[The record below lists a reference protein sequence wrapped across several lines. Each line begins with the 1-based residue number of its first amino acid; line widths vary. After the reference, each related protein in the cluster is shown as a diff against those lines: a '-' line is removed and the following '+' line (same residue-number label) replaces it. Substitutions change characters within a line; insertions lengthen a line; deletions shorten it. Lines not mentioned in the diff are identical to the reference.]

1 MHPSRTPRAP
11 PRQIA
16 RPKFA
21 STPRFLFSQRAVTQ
35 HKETEAHDSIVLEDE
50 ASPLPNPRPTPT
62 PAHDASRRKEA
73 IEDSESDLD
82 LEQDPNQRTADG
94 AGHNNEEIPSSPPAD
109 MTEIAA
115 EIEEL
120 FGPTR
125 HRSKRRRISVS
136 ASATLAT
143 PEVQKK
149 KPHDAILTS
158 SPEPWPFA
166 STLATNH
173 DPPSPS
179 LPYRTTPQS
188 LRTPRPQPRAPTP
201 ELATPAT
208 AKPSVRGYPRFLVSS
223 ASQAPPKPAF
233 VLPRS
238 PSPDHAGH
246 AGSNAIPTPF
256 SPSSHALRRRGR
268 QRSSTP
274 SYLPG
279 GMASEVRS
287 WVLEMGTKRE
297 QQRQIQNALGSGN
310 TGVDSSSVDP
320 SKYSI
325 MLRIFDVRQ
334 SALGS
339 CGPLAFIRGQTVAAA
354 SVSSEGQMRSA
365 DTDADTADHNTRNV
379 LLMGAPRLRAGE
391 LRPLSRVPTLQAGDM
406 VGVLRGLVWE
416 LPDMESGLSAGREHE
431 RILQGE
437 NEQSPGLVLGKW
449 LVGMEWDVISP
460 A

>member
-1 MHPSRTPRAP
+1 MPPSRTPRAP

-21 STPRFLFSQRAVTQ
+21 STPRFLFSQRAATQ
-35 HKETEAHDSIVLEDE
+35 HKEAGAHDSIVPEDA
-50 ASPLPNPRPTPT
+50 ASSLPNPRPTPT
-62 PAHDASRRKEA
+62 PAHDASRRKEV

-82 LEQDPNQRTADG
+82 LEQDLNQG
-94 AGHNNEEIPSSPPAD
+94 QNEEDIPSSPPRD
-109 MTEIAA
+109 MTQRAA

-125 HRSKRRRISVS
+125 HSSKRRRISVS
-136 ASATLAT
+136 ASTALAT
-143 PEVQKK
+143 PEVQKRM
-149 KPHDAILTS
+149 PHDAIETS
-158 SPEPWPFA
+158 SPENSPYV
-166 STLATNH
+166 STYATNH

-179 LPYRTTPQS
+179 LPYRTTPQR
-188 LRTPRPQPRAPTP
+188 LRTPRPQPQAPTP
-201 ELATPAT
+201 GPETPAT
-208 AKPSVRGYPRFLVSS
+208 IRPSVRGYPRFLVSS
-223 ASQAPPKPAF
+223 ASQAPAKPTF

-238 PSPDHAGH
+238 PSPDHAGE
-246 AGSNAIPTPF
+246 GPNAIPTPF

-268 QRSSTP
+268 QRSSAP

-297 QQRQIQNALGSGN
+297 QQMQIHNAFGSGF
-310 TGVDSSSVDP
+310 TGAESSSIDP
-320 SKYSI
+320 SRYSL
-325 MLRIFDVRQ
+325 MLRISDVRQ

-339 CGPLAFIRGQTVAAA
+339 CGPLAFVRGQTVTAA
-354 SVSSEGQMRSA
+354 SVSSEGRMRSA
-365 DTDADTADHNTRNV
+365 DTDADAADVDTRNV
-379 LLMGAPRLRAGE
+379 LLMGAPRLRASE
-391 LRPLSRVPTLQAGDM
+391 LRPSSRVPSLQAGQM

-416 LPDMESGLSAGREHE
+416 LPEFESGPPADVDQG

-437 NEQSPGLVLGKW
+437 VEQFPELKLGKW
-449 LVGMEWDVISP
+449 LVGMEWEVIPS